1 MSVNKLLTLTAVGVA
16 SLGVA
21 TAALAGGPDTAPA
34 PSYAGIYVEG
44 NAGYALRNW
53 LGDRSTDFSFFHQ
66 RDSLSGT
73 SNAHGGFSGGI
84 DVGYQFNQYFSAEAG
99 WMYLPQVKG
108 TFHNVIDLT
117 TGNILAPFSVKI
129 TSGFAY
135 AAGKG
140 TLPIYD
146 NTYVFGKLGVAYIYN
161 RSSSIHGSSHSK
173 FWKPMWAAGVQYYL
187 NPNLSMNVQYMSVAG
202 YHGTST
208 TTKFATPDV
217 NLFTVG
223 LGYKFLM

>member
-44 NAGYALRNW
+44 NAGYAVRNW
-53 LGDRSTDFSFFHQ
+53 LNDPLTVYGIARN
-66 RDSLSGT
+66 SLSSH
-73 SNAHGGFSGGI
+73 SNARGGFTGGV
-84 DVGYQFNQYFSAEAG
+84 DVGYQFNQYFSVEAG

-108 TFHNVIDLT
+108 TVANTVTIKT
-117 TGNILAPFSVKI
+117 
-129 TSGFAY
+129 TSGLAY

-140 TLPIYD
+140 SLPIYE
-146 NTYVFGKLGVAYIYN
+146 NTYIFAKMGAAYVYN
-161 RSSSIHGSSHSK
+161 RISNSGAHSR
-173 FWKPMWAAGVQYYL
+173 FWKPMWAAGVQYYF

-208 TTKFATPDV
+208 SKFTTPDA